1 MAIFTNNFRETFSG
15 GLPVTLAGGIES
27 GPINRQMTTT
37 GQVTSQG
44 KMPQGSF
51 RDRFMG
57 SYRATAN
64 PITFRDAE
72 KDEEIGMQK
81 IRLLRKDGKEEDVF
95 LYVPKQD
102 SNTYI
107 DWAEGTGE
115 AGKIN
120 STSLGL
126 NKDTRSVGLGGT
138 EESEGQ
144 ILGMIDAN
152 GKTYTAKGAK
162 EFLSNVGDKYVGIVD
177 YETPETTSQISGYI
191 PGSMLLNLF
200 GLPHPQVRSN
210 VSSFSSPSEHYG
222 YNRFLRNLRKNG

>member
-1 MAIFTNNFRETFSG
+1 MAAFAENFREAFNRG
-15 GLPVTLAGGIES
+15 VPITLAGGAET
-27 GPINRQMTTT
+27 GPKISTMNTT
-37 GQVTSQG
+37 GRYTSRGQMAQG
-44 KMPQGSF
+44 PFK
-51 RDRFMG
+51 DRHVGGFE
-57 SYRATAN
+57 AITN
-64 PITFRDAE
+64 PVVFRDAN

-126 NKDTRSVGLGGT
+126 NKDTRSVGLGETGG
-138 EESEGQ
+138 SKGQ
-144 ILGMIDAN
+144 ILGMTDAS
-152 GKTYTAKGAK
+152 GKTYTAKGTK
-162 EFLSNVGDKYVGIVD
+162 DFLSSVGDKYIGIVD
-177 YETPETTSQISGYI
+177 YETPETSSQISGYI

-210 VSSFSSPSEHYG
+210 VSSFSSPSEHYQ
-222 YNRFLRNLRKNG
+222 YNKFLRNLRKNG